1 MYLVRP
7 GVALFACIVA
17 LCAYAQSP
25 QPQSPP
31 PAQEPQALPEVTK
44 PQAGLETGWEIAPA
58 LQETSAH
65 AARLLGALSRI
76 NAEAWVANGASET
89 YVAQLQ
95 SSKEQARAIT
105 DGAKALARN
114 PERLSALI
122 ELLIR
127 IQSLDNMV
135 GSLAEGTRKYQGRL
149 ADAQALVSLAS
160 ENDANRDRLQQY
172 TVSLARDREEE
183 FKVMDQ
189 EAQRCRGIV
198 TAPAKPARSG
208 RKK

>member
-1 MYLVRP
+1 MFLARP
-7 GVALFACIVA
+7 GVALFACIAA
-17 LCAYAQSP
+17 LCACAQSP

-31 PAQEPQALPEVTK
+31 PAQETQEQPKAAEPLP
-44 PQAGLETGWEIAPA
+44 GLETGWEIAPA
-58 LQETSAH
+58 LQATSAH
-65 AARLLGALSRI
+65 ATRLLNALGRI
-76 NAEAWVANGASET
+76 NAEAWVADGASET
-89 YVAQLQ
+89 YVAQLK
-95 SSKEQARAIT
+95 SSKEQAQAIA

-114 PERLSALI
+114 PERLSAMI

-149 ADAQALVSLAS
+149 ADAQALVALAS
-160 ENDANRDRLQQY
+160 ANDGNRERLQQY
-172 TVSLARDREEE
+172 VVSLARNREEE

-189 EAQRCRGIV
+189 EAQRCRSIV
-198 TAPAKPARSG
+198 TAPAHPARSG